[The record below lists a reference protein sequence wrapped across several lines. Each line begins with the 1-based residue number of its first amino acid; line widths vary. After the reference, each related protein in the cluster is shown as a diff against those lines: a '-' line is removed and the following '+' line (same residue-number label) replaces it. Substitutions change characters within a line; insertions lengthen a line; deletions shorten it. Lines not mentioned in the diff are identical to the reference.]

1 MPHAGESGATDR
13 ALPKGASR
21 RAVQKRATRAAV
33 LDAAR
38 QLFAERGF
46 EQTTMRDISG
56 AANVA
61 VGTLFT
67 HFADKRVL
75 LSEALHDELDGV
87 LQSARQSAPPHGITR
102 LLHLSEQ
109 LFTYYAAHPALA
121 AVLVKE
127 SLVSPLSD
135 RSEQVLLD
143 FLDDA
148 QQSLAR
154 AGLLRP
160 EVDAADAAA
169 VFFALYLAV
178 LLGGLRADPM
188 PVPDMTQELARLLH
202 VAFPDRAVPS

>member
-1 MPHAGESGATDR
+1 MFTNTRDMPQTTHDATT
-13 ALPKGASR
+13 R
-21 RAVQKRATRAAV
+21 RTLQKRATRAAV

-46 EQTTMRDISG
+46 EQTTMRDIAA

-75 LSEALHDELDGV
+75 LSEALHDQLDVV
-87 LQSARQSAPPHGITR
+87 LQSARASAPGGGVPR
-102 LLHLSEQ
+102 LLHLSEH
-109 LFTYYAAHPALA
+109 LFAYYAAHPALS

-127 SLVSPLSD
+127 SLVSPLSE

-143 FLDDA
+143 FLHDA
-148 QQSLAR
+148 GQSLEA

-160 EVDAADAAA
+160 DVTASDAAS

-178 LLGGLRADPM
+178 LLGGLRADSM
-188 PVPDMTQELARLLH
+188 PVQDMTQQLARLLH
-202 VAFPDRAVPS
+202 ITFPDRTVRA